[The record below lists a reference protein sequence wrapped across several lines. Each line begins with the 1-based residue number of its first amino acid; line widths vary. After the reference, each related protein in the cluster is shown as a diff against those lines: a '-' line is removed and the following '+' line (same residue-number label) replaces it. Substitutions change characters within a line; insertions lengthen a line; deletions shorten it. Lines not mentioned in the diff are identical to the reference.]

1 VLENYYLDNSKI
13 ASKMK
18 MITLKYAS
26 VDEQN
31 IVKSGKERNDNKS
44 IARLYLL
51 FQIRTIQQGSRE
63 KRNME

>member
-13 ASKMK
+13 ASKME

-31 IVKSGKERNDNKS
+31 IVKSGKERNDN
-44 IARLYLL
+44 
-51 FQIRTIQQGSRE
+51 
-63 KRNME
+63 